1 MYDSSWTLDNK
12 TRNLQVTSYQQR
24 TFKFNGLIKWTK
36 QSTGNVQTKPTV
48 TDIQKWRGTNPMSL
62 ITTQPE
68 TQKKSYQEQTL
79 RFNGWIKWT
88 QKSTGNVKTKQTVT
102 DVKKRGRNNP
112 MGPISLFQTV
122 LEQLTTKPGT

>member
-1 MYDSSWTLDNK
+1 MVWLNEQ
-12 TRNLQVTSYQQR
+12 NNQLEMC
-24 TFKFNGLIKWTK
+24 
-36 QSTGNVQTKPTV
+36 KPN
-48 TDIQKWRGTNPMSL
+48 QLSL
-62 ITTQPE
+62 IFKNEEGLTQWALLQPN
-68 TQKKSYQEQTL
+68 QKPRKKSYQEQTL